1 MSKAVGKI
9 FGGGAGAST
18 SMYGGEQEIL
28 NYLNNYNTANYDTTL
43 NNLTAYAANASNRLA
58 GMGDYQPGFAEQF
71 VKLIRRQEIHR
82 PYVLCPVLAF
92 INLGNHFFIQV
103 RRHFVYDSHKAV
115 KGRLRPDCTEYHSFL
130 Y

>member
-58 GMGDYQPGFAEQF
+58 GMGDYQFNVAASDDARQRAEQA
-71 VKLIRRQEIHR
+71 VYQSYVDKLR
-82 PYVLCPVLAF
+82 LCPSSGLRNPCDLSTLLPTKAYPS
-92 INLGNHFFIQV
+92 V
-103 RRHFVYDSHKAV
+103 RRPIPE
-115 KGRLRPDCTEYHSFL
+115 L
-130 Y
+130 